1 MLGVE
6 VDAGG
11 RNALFEHFS
20 AGALKGLGIGVAAA
34 HRPARRHTEGL
45 LIEGAVGI
53 LVQVTWGLKSAGE
66 PGANHD
72 IGGARSKCEG
82 DIARVA
88 HAAVGPN
95 MGAYLPGG
103 RSAF

>member
-1 MLGVE
+1 MRG
-6 VDAGG
+6 
-11 RNALFEHFS
+11 
-20 AGALKGLGIGVAAA
+20 
-34 HRPARRHTEGL
+34 HTEGFF
-45 LIEGAVGI
+45 IKGAVGI
-53 LVQVTWGLKSAGE
+53 LVQVTWGFKSAGE
-66 PGANHD
+66 PRANHD
-72 IGGARSKCEG
+72 IGGARGQCEG